1 MSKNAESTM
10 EITCKSSEIMIHR
23 IYAEHIKKNVLEKKQ
38 RNENIQRF
46 QRIKR
51 RNYQFAMENHH
62 FNR

>member
-23 IYAEHIKKNVLEKKQ
+23 IYAERIKKNVLEKKQ
-38 RNENIQRF
+38 RHENIQRF
-46 QRIKR
+46 QRKKR